1 MQKII
6 VANLVLEPE
15 TRTLRNATG
24 EVITLR
30 PLPYSVFT
38 LLLEQKGS
46 CLERD
51 HLFDVCWEGAVVTDQ
66 ALTNVISSL
75 RRNLVKLKAQGIE
88 IKTVS
93 KVGYLLLVDDSFSIA
108 DDFLMQE
115 IEKAYPASVSEN
127 TLPILPSIE
136 STPTPIATVDSSIT
150 EDKSEMKASNAS
162 RFRHFW
168 LTKPSLISVL
178 CSLFLLLL
186 IVFVYQYKMFSPLPH
201 FLVKDHYQHFKINNT
216 DIYLRNKTRKPV
228 NIEEMQEKLA
238 ALNPAECN
246 AEVYI
251 RMYDSAYD
259 DDVSSLRGYISAK
272 NSNRNA
278 NYSLDQFSYHDLP
291 IIIAKSF
298 NRAKL
303 ICE

>member
-6 VANLVLEPE
+6 IANLVLEPE
-15 TRTLRNATG
+15 TRTLRNITG

-38 LLLEQKGS
+38 LLFEQKGN
-46 CLERD
+46 CLDRD

-93 KVGYLLLVDDSFSIA
+93 KVGYLLLVDDTFSIA
-108 DDFLMQE
+108 DDLITQE
-115 IEKAYPASVSEN
+115 IDN
-127 TLPILPSIE
+127 TTPSILPSVE
-136 STPTPIATVDSSIT
+136 NTPTPSTVTEDSIAT
-150 EDKSEMKASNAS
+150 DKRNPRS
-162 RFRHFW
+162 RHFW

-178 CSLFLLLL
+178 LSLCLLSM
-186 IVFVYQYKMFSPLPH
+186 IVFVYQYKAVSSVPH
-201 FLVKDHYQHFKINNT
+201 FLVKDHYQHFEINNT
-216 DIYLRNKTRKPV
+216 DIYLLNKTRKSV
-228 NIEEMQEKLA
+228 SVEAIQKEIQK
-238 ALNPAECN
+238 LNPVECN
-246 AEVYI
+246 AEIYI

-278 NYSLDQFSYHDLP
+278 NYSLSQFSYNDLP
-291 IIIAKSF
+291 MIIEKSF

-303 ICE
+303 VCE

>member
-15 TRTLRNATG
+15 TRTLRNTTG

-38 LLLEQKGS
+38 LLLEQKGN
-46 CLERD
+46 CLDRD
-51 HLFDVCWEGAVVTDQ
+51 YLFDVCWEGAVVTDQ

-93 KVGYLLLVDDSFSIA
+93 KVGYLLLVDDTFSIP
-108 DDFLMQE
+108 DDFLVQE
-115 IEKAYPASVSEN
+115 VDKEIPITVSEN
-127 TLPILPSIE
+127 TPSILPSVENI
-136 STPTPIATVDSSIT
+136 PTFTASADAPTATG
-150 EDKSEMKASNAS
+150 KSEVMVSNAL

-178 CSLFLLLL
+178 LSLSLLLL
-186 IVFVYQYKMFSPLPH
+186 IVFVYQYKAVSSVPH

-228 NIEEMQEKLA
+228 NIEEMKEKLA

-278 NYSLDQFSYHDLP
+278 NYSLSQFSYHDLP
-291 IIIAKSF
+291 MIIAKSF

>member
-15 TRTLRNATG
+15 TRTLRNTTG

-38 LLLEQKGS
+38 LLLEQKGN
-46 CLERD
+46 CLDRD
-51 HLFDVCWEGAVVTDQ
+51 YLFDVCWEGAVVTDQ

-93 KVGYLLLVDDSFSIA
+93 KVGYLLLVDDTFSIP
-108 DDFLMQE
+108 DDFLVQE
-115 IEKAYPASVSEN
+115 VDKVIPAMG
-127 TLPILPSIE
+127 
-136 STPTPIATVDSSIT
+136 
-150 EDKSEMKASNAS
+150 KSEVMVSNAL

-178 CSLFLLLL
+178 LSLSLLLL
-186 IVFVYQYKMFSPLPH
+186 IVFVYQYKAVSSVPH

-228 NIEEMQEKLA
+228 NIEEMKEKLA
-238 ALNPAECN
+238 ALTPAECN

-278 NYSLDQFSYHDLP
+278 NYSLSQFSYHDLP
-291 IIIAKSF
+291 MIIAKSF

>member
-15 TRTLRNATG
+15 TRTLRNTTG

-38 LLLEQKGS
+38 LLLEQKGN
-46 CLERD
+46 CLDRD
-51 HLFDVCWEGAVVTDQ
+51 YLFDVCWEGAVVTDQ

-75 RRNLVKLKAQGIE
+75 RRNLVKLKAEGIE

-93 KVGYLLLVDDSFSIA
+93 KVGYLLFVDDTFSIA
-108 DDFLMQE
+108 DDVIEQE
-115 IEKAYPASVSEN
+115 ADEITVQAISDYTPL
-127 TLPILPSIE
+127 TLPAVE
-136 STPTPIATVDSSIT
+136 NKSTPAIVT
-150 EDKSEMKASNAS
+150 EVSVAIDQKDVKVSNES
-162 RFRHFW
+162 CFRHFW

-178 CSLFLLLL
+178 LSLFLLVL
-186 IVFVYQYKMFSPLPH
+186 IVFVYQYKAISSAPH
-201 FLVKDHYQHFKINNT
+201 FLVKDNYQHFEINNT
-216 DIYLRNKTRKPV
+216 DIYFLNKTRKSV
-228 NIEEMQEKLA
+228 GIKAIQQELKT
-238 ALNPAECN
+238 LNPVECN

-251 RMYDSAYD
+251 RIYDSAYD
-259 DDVSSLRGYISAK
+259 DDVISLRGYIAAK

-278 NYSLDQFSYHDLP
+278 NYSLSQFSYTDLP
-291 IIIAKSF
+291 VIIAKSF